1 MTDPSPYSSPVSS
14 SGTSSRRSDSH
25 KPGGRHQLREATRRE
40 RQREEILS
48 AILQNRTS
56 HALGLAFE
64 HLDEFGIDQLL
75 VQTLISAVAGRNDP
89 ALSIELD
96 AFLRRLRDTTE
107 RRPMSEQR
115 TGPQVPARE

>member
-1 MTDPSPYSSPVSS
+1 MTDPSPFPSPASS
-14 SGTSSRRSDSH
+14 SGTSSRGSDSH
-25 KPGGRHQLREATRRE
+25 KPGARHQFRETTRRE

-75 VQTLISAVAGRNDP
+75 VQTLTSAVAGRNDP
-89 ALSIELD
+89 ALSVEFD
-96 AFLRRLRDTTE
+96 AFLKRVRDAAE
-107 RRPMSEQR
+107 RPPMSGQG
-115 TGPQVPARE
+115 TGPQAPARG